1 MKITHDEAAE
11 MYARACRAWYG
22 PRAKGIVHKKI
33 KQLERR
39 LHSNFHECLPPT
51 LKATVDH
58 ENAPRKEDAGQVTD
72 QESPM
77 RGLPSIPQF
86 GC

>member
-33 KQLERR
+33 KQLERQGDR
-39 LHSNFHECLPPT
+39 SGVAAWTAVAHQLSRMSAAEF
-51 LKATVDH
+51 KRD
-58 ENAPRKEDAGQVTD
+58 RR
-72 QESPM
+72 S
-77 RGLPSIPQF
+77 
-86 GC
+86 